1 MDFGYTETSV
11 FDLEDFRMAL
21 SDFPRVLTH
30 LRKEAGLSQKK
41 AADALSI
48 SQALLSHY
56 EKGIRECGLLFLVRA
71 ADFYGVSVDYLL
83 GRSLDKSG
91 SSILL
96 EEVPDEDAAGQGNR
110 GAGSLLPVLNKKLI
124 CNSVAVVEDL
134 LGSIGDK
141 ALINDVSM
149 YLQLSVYQMYRAL
162 YDANGENPQT
172 FFGAEKEFAGLMT
185 DEAMKKLELSIRRRL
200 KAIETPALD
209 EQALKEKYPLFSASL
224 LTLLQN
230 AETAI
235 GARKK

>member
-1 MDFGYTETSV
+1 
-11 FDLEDFRMAL
+11 MAL

-41 AADALSI
+41 AAESLGI

-83 GRSLDKSG
+83 GRSLEKNG

-110 GAGSLLPVLNKKLI
+110 GFGNLLPVLNKKLI

-134 LGSIGDK
+134 LGAIGDK
-141 ALINDVSM
+141 ELIGDVSM
-149 YLQLSVYQMYRAL
+149 YLQLGVYKMYRTL
-162 YDANGENPQT
+162 YDANEENPQT
-172 FFGAEKEFAGLMT
+172 FFGAEQEFAGLMV

-200 KAIETPALD
+200 KAIEVPSLD
-209 EQALKEKYPLFSASL
+209 EQVLREKYPHFATSL

-235 GARKK
+235 GAHKK

>member
-1 MDFGYTETSV
+1 
-11 FDLEDFRMAL
+11 MAI

-30 LRKEAGLSQKK
+30 LRKEAGISQKK
-41 AADALSI
+41 AAEALGV

-83 GRSLDKSG
+83 GRSLEKNG

-110 GAGSLLPVLNKKLI
+110 GRASLLPVLNKKLI
-124 CNSVAVVEDL
+124 CNSVTVVEDL
-134 LGSIGDK
+134 LGTTGDK
-141 ALINDVSM
+141 ELIQKVSM
-149 YLQLSVYQMYRAL
+149 YLQISVYQMFRRL
-162 YDANGENPQT
+162 YNGNGENPQT
-172 FFGAEKEFAGLMT
+172 YFGASADTYGLMADAQMKT
-185 DEAMKKLELSIRRRL
+185 LEAEIQQMLKRVAVPPMDE
-200 KAIETPALD
+200 ETLR
-209 EQALKEKYPLFSASL
+209 EKYPLFATSL

-235 GARKK
+235 GAHNK

>member
-1 MDFGYTETSV
+1 
-11 FDLEDFRMAL
+11 MAV

-30 LRKEAGLSQKK
+30 LRKEAGISQKK
-41 AADALSI
+41 AAEALGV

-71 ADFYGVSVDYLL
+71 ADYYGVSVDYLL
-83 GRSLDKSG
+83 GRSLEKNG
-91 SSILL
+91 SAILL

-124 CNSVAVVEDL
+124 CNSVTVVEDL
-134 LGSIGDK
+134 LGASGDK
-141 ALINDVSM
+141 DLINKVSM
-149 YLQLSVYQMYRAL
+149 YLQISVYQMFRRL
-162 YDANGENPQT
+162 YNGNAENPQT
-172 FFGAEKEFAGLMT
+172 FFGASEEIYGLMS
-185 DEAMKKLELSIRRRL
+185 DAAMKKLEAEIQGLL
-200 KAIETPALD
+200 KKTALPPMD
-209 EQALKEKYPLFSASL
+209 EEALRAKYPLFATSL

>member
-1 MDFGYTETSV
+1 
-11 FDLEDFRMAL
+11 MAV

-30 LRKEAGLSQKK
+30 LRKEAGISQKK
-41 AADALSI
+41 AAEALGV

-71 ADFYGVSVDYLL
+71 ADYYGVSVDYLL
-83 GRSLDKSG
+83 GRSLEKNG
-91 SSILL
+91 SAILL

-124 CNSVAVVEDL
+124 CNSVTVVEDL
-134 LGSIGDK
+134 LGASGDK
-141 ALINDVSM
+141 DLIHKVSM
-149 YLQLSVYQMYRAL
+149 YLQISVYQMFRRL
-162 YDANGENPQT
+162 YNGNAENPQT
-172 FFGAEKEFAGLMT
+172 FFGASEEVYGLMS
-185 DEAMKKLELSIRRRL
+185 DAAMKKLEAEIQGLL
-200 KAIETPALD
+200 KKTALPPMD
-209 EQALKEKYPLFSASL
+209 EEALRAKYPLFATSL

>member
-1 MDFGYTETSV
+1 
-11 FDLEDFRMAL
+11 MAI

-41 AADALSI
+41 AAEALGV

-71 ADFYGVSVDYLL
+71 ADFYGVSADYLL
-83 GRSLDKSG
+83 GRSLERNG
-91 SSILL
+91 SAILL

-124 CNSVAVVEDL
+124 CNSVTVIEDL
-134 LGSIGDK
+134 LGAAGDK
-141 ALINDVSM
+141 ELINKVSM
-149 YLQLSVYQMYRAL
+149 YLQISVYQMFRRMYNA
-162 YDANGENPQT
+162 AESNPQT
-172 FFGAEKEFAGLMT
+172 FFGAESDVAGLMADCT
-185 DEAMKKLELSIRRRL
+185 MKKLEAEIQQRL
-200 KAIETPALD
+200 KEIPLPAMDETALR
-209 EQALKEKYPLFSASL
+209 ERYPLFATSL
-224 LTLLQN
+224 LNLLQN

>member
-1 MDFGYTETSV
+1 
-11 FDLEDFRMAL
+11 MAL

-41 AADALSI
+41 ASEALGI

-83 GRSLDKSG
+83 GRSLEKNG
-91 SSILL
+91 SAILL

-134 LGSIGDK
+134 LGATGDK
-141 ALINDVSM
+141 ELINKASL
-149 YLQLSVYQMYRAL
+149 YLQISVYQTFRRL
-162 YDANGENPQT
+162 YDANPENPQT
-172 FFGAEKEFAGLMT
+172 FFGAESDVASLMADST
-185 DEAMKKLELSIRRRL
+185 MKKLEVELCNRL
-200 KAIETPALD
+200 KKAKKLPAMDENAIR
-209 EQALKEKYPLFSASL
+209 EKYPMFATSIFN
-224 LTLLQN
+224 LLQN
-230 AETAI
+230 AEAAI

>member
-1 MDFGYTETSV
+1 
-11 FDLEDFRMAL
+11 MAL

-41 AADALSI
+41 ASEALGI

-83 GRSLDKSG
+83 GRSLEKNG
-91 SSILL
+91 SAILL

-134 LGSIGDK
+134 LGATGDK
-141 ALINDVSM
+141 ELINKASL
-149 YLQLSVYQMYRAL
+149 YLQISVYQTFRRL
-162 YDANGENPQT
+162 YDANPENPQT
-172 FFGAEKEFAGLMT
+172 FFGAESDVASLMADST
-185 DEAMKKLELSIRRRL
+185 MKKLEVEIRNRL
-200 KAIETPALD
+200 KKAKKLPAMDENAIR
-209 EQALKEKYPLFSASL
+209 EKYPMFATSIFN
-224 LTLLQN
+224 LLQN

>member
-1 MDFGYTETSV
+1 
-11 FDLEDFRMAL
+11 MAV

-30 LRKEAGLSQKK
+30 LRKDAGISQKK
-41 AADALSI
+41 AAESLGV

-83 GRSLDKSG
+83 GRSLEKNG
-91 SSILL
+91 SAILL
-96 EEVPDEDAAGQGNR
+96 DDLPDEDAAGQGNR

-134 LGSIGDK
+134 LGASGDK
-141 ALINDVSM
+141 ELIQKVSL
-149 YLQLSVYQMYRAL
+149 YLQISVYQMFRRL
-162 YDANGENPQT
+162 YNGNAENPQT
-172 FFGAEKEFAGLMT
+172 FFGAPADEAGMMA
-185 DEAMKKLELSIRRRL
+185 DSAMKKLEAEIQRRL
-200 KAIETPALD
+200 KKVKNLPQMD
-209 EQALKEKYPLFSASL
+209 ENVIREKYPLFASSL
-224 LTLLQN
+224 FNLLQN

>member
-1 MDFGYTETSV
+1 
-11 FDLEDFRMAL
+11 MAI

-41 AADALSI
+41 AAEALGV

-71 ADFYGVSVDYLL
+71 ADFYGVSADYLL
-83 GRSLDKSG
+83 GRSLERNG
-91 SSILL
+91 SAILL

-124 CNSVAVVEDL
+124 CNSVTVVEDL
-134 LGSIGDK
+134 LGAAGDK
-141 ALINDVSM
+141 ELINKVSM
-149 YLQLSVYQMYRAL
+149 YLQISVYQMFRRMYNA
-162 YDANGENPQT
+162 AESNPQT
-172 FFGAEKEFAGLMT
+172 FFGAESDVAGLMADCT
-185 DEAMKKLELSIRRRL
+185 MKKLEAEIQQRL
-200 KAIETPALD
+200 KEISLPAMD
-209 EQALKEKYPLFSASL
+209 EMALRERYPLFATSL
-224 LTLLQN
+224 LNLLQN

>member
-1 MDFGYTETSV
+1 
-11 FDLEDFRMAL
+11 MAL

-41 AADALSI
+41 ASEALGI

-83 GRSLDKSG
+83 GRSLEKNG
-91 SSILL
+91 SAILL

-134 LGSIGDK
+134 LGATSDK
-141 ALINDVSM
+141 ELINKASL
-149 YLQLSVYQMYRAL
+149 YLQISVYQMFRRL
-162 YDANGENPQT
+162 YDGNEENPQT
-172 FFGAEKEFAGLMT
+172 FFGAESDVAYLMA
-185 DEAMKKLELSIRRRL
+185 DGAMKKLEVEIQNRL
-200 KAIETPALD
+200 KKAKKLPAMD
-209 EQALKEKYPLFSASL
+209 ENTIREKYPMFATSIFN
-224 LTLLQN
+224 LLQN

-235 GARKK
+235 GAHKK

>member
-1 MDFGYTETSV
+1 
-11 FDLEDFRMAL
+11 MAV

-30 LRKEAGLSQKK
+30 LRKEAGISQKK
-41 AADALSI
+41 AAEALGV

-71 ADFYGVSVDYLL
+71 ADFYGVSADYLL
-83 GRSLDKSG
+83 GRSLEKNG
-91 SSILL
+91 SAILL

-124 CNSVAVVEDL
+124 CNSVTVVENL
-134 LGSIGDK
+134 LGTAGDK
-141 ALINDVSM
+141 DLIQKVSM
-149 YLQLSVYQMYRAL
+149 YLQISVYQMFRRVYN
-162 YDANGENPQT
+162 ANPENPQT
-172 FFGAEKEFAGLMT
+172 FFGAGEDVYALMS
-185 DEAMKKLELSIRRRL
+185 DAAMKKLEVEIQQKL
-200 KAIETPALD
+200 KTVRIPPMDEEALR
-209 EQALKEKYPLFSASL
+209 EKYPMFATSL

>member
-1 MDFGYTETSV
+1 
-11 FDLEDFRMAL
+11 MAL

-41 AADALSI
+41 ASEALGI

-83 GRSLDKSG
+83 GRSLEKNG
-91 SSILL
+91 TAILL

-124 CNSVAVVEDL
+124 CNSVTVVEDL
-134 LGSIGDK
+134 LGATGDK
-141 ALINDVSM
+141 ELINKVSL
-149 YLQLSVYQMYRAL
+149 YLQISVYQMFRRL
-162 YDANGENPQT
+162 YDANSENPQT
-172 FFGAEKEFAGLMT
+172 FFGAET
-185 DEAMKKLELSIRRRL
+185 DVATAMSDSAMKKLEAEIRIRL
-200 KAIETPALD
+200 KSVKKLPAMD
-209 EQALKEKYPLFSASL
+209 ENALREKYPMFATSL
-224 LTLLQN
+224 LNLLQN

>member
-1 MDFGYTETSV
+1 
-11 FDLEDFRMAL
+11 MAI

-41 AADALSI
+41 AAEALGV

-71 ADFYGVSVDYLL
+71 ADFYGVSADYLL
-83 GRSLDKSG
+83 GRSLERNG
-91 SSILL
+91 SAILL

-124 CNSVAVVEDL
+124 CNSVTVVEDL
-134 LGSIGDK
+134 LGAAGDK
-141 ALINDVSM
+141 ELINKVSM
-149 YLQLSVYQMYRAL
+149 YLQISVYQMFRRMYNA
-162 YDANGENPQT
+162 AESNPQT
-172 FFGAEKEFAGLMT
+172 FFGAESDVAGLLADCT
-185 DEAMKKLELSIRRRL
+185 MKKLEAEIQQRL
-200 KAIETPALD
+200 KEISLPAMDETALR
-209 EQALKEKYPLFSASL
+209 ERYPLFATSL
-224 LTLLQN
+224 LNLLQN